1 MALRKFPADTRK
13 TIRVSPALFEDFD
26 KRREA
31 SCFTQEQMMVRLLNS
46 DTLVRLLNSDNCV
59 RAFSGTGYGVDE

>member
-31 SCFTQEQMMVRLLNS
+31 SCFTQEQMMVRLLNN
-46 DTLVRLLNSDNCV
+46 DTSLQ
-59 RAFSGTGYGVDE
+59 AFSGTGYRVDA